1 MHGWTCGKQAL
12 VRSPSSAKLDWRTSG
27 IESCGGRCL
36 IAPLR
41 TKTFRGCACYL
52 DTLIEKMHDVAP
64 SHQPLD
70 VPVQSLIFSDTDASL
85 PICKLTSASPER
97 RSRATIMKSLSG
109 CSNWS
114 AFCTWA
120 MCWLRVCSTRET
132 QRLYT
137 GSQYGRKPS
146 CKAVATLQQT
156 LKNIFLCQTKV
167 FMRHF

>member
-1 MHGWTCGKQAL
+1 MWKAGLGEIAQQCEAGLTNLRHWILWWK
-12 VRSPSSAKLDWRTSG
+12 VFDWSFTHKDL
-27 IESCGGRCL
+27 E
-36 IAPLR
+36 
-41 TKTFRGCACYL
+41 GCSCYL
-52 DTLIEKMHDVAP
+52 DTLIEKVHDVTP